1 MGDNRRGIYWGW
13 YVVLGA
19 FLIMGIN
26 YGARYSFGI
35 FVKPMALEYH
45 WSRSVI
51 SAGMSIL
58 VLGYGIGGILSGRL
72 IDRIAPR
79 WLITAGSALV
89 AAGLFLTPFVREPWQ
104 FYITYG
110 LFGGFGSACFGAV
123 VCNSSVGKWFI
134 RKRGMA
140 IGAASIGIGIA
151 TMVLAPLAGWVV
163 KVYGWR
169 VGFLGLG
176 GIVLVVGVGLS
187 QGLMGK
193 TRPEDYGLLPDGGGG
208 TERGSDAT
216 SAGGPRLGQ
225 PLGQI
230 LRDSRFWILAVCYSL
245 AYMAEM
251 SAMVHQVPYALDQRI
266 DRIAAASSLGMIGMA
281 SVLGRFF
288 FGWLSDRIR
297 DAKYAAAIGLF
308 FMTAGMIFLL
318 KADTV
323 TLLFSSA
330 LLFGFGY
337 GSMAPMMPCLLAD
350 RFGRHIL
357 GTAYGMLTFFVAIGG
372 SLGPIITGYIYDL
385 SGTYTLA
392 WLLNLS
398 VLLMVTFLILALKP
412 AGRMRRPEKTFRS
425 GVEGR

>member
-1 MGDNRRGIYWGW
+1 MGNNPRGLYWGW

-19 FLIMGIN
+19 FLIIGIN
-26 YGARYSFGI
+26 YGARYSFGV
-35 FVKPMALEYH
+35 FVKPMVLEYH

-58 VLGYGIGGILSGRL
+58 ILAYGIGGIFSGRL
-72 IDRIAPR
+72 VDRIAPR

-89 AAGLFLTPFVREPWQ
+89 AAGLFLTTFVREPWQ

-140 IGAASIGIGIA
+140 IGVASIGIGAA

-187 QGLMGK
+187 QWFMGK

-208 TERGSDAT
+208 TERGNDAT
-216 SAGGPRLGQ
+216 SDGGPRLG
-225 PLGQI
+225 PSLGQI

-245 AYMAEM
+245 AFMAEM
-251 SAMVHQVPYALDQRI
+251 SAMVHQVPYALDQHI
-266 DRIAAASSLGMIGMA
+266 DRIAAASSLGLIGLA

-323 TLLFSSA
+323 TLLFCFA

-337 GSMAPMMPCLLAD
+337 GSMAPMIPYLLAE

-357 GTAYGMLTFFVAIGG
+357 GAAYGMLTFFVAVGG

-385 SGTYTLA
+385 SGAYTSA
-392 WLLNLS
+392 WLLNLT

-412 AGRMRRPEKTFRS
+412 HKPDAAT
-425 GVEGR
+425 